1 MIPLKLQLRNF
12 MCYREVEALDFSG
25 IHLACLAGDNG
36 HGKSALLDAM
46 TWALWGK
53 TRLGARREDELIH
66 LGQTEMEVEFTF
78 ALDGNRYRVI
88 RKRDSRGSG
97 QSALEFQ
104 VWDDQA
110 SARGSA
116 EAHPKPSAEPV
127 FRPLTAPTIRD
138 TQARINELLR
148 MDYETFINS
157 AFLLQGRADEFTI
170 KPPAE
175 RKRILGDILGL
186 SIYDEYEERAK
197 ERAKTK
203 EQEAA
208 EMAAQIREMDR
219 ELERRPEY
227 ERELSQAESQAV
239 DLTQVLQKA
248 EEELR
253 QLREERKELDL
264 KAAQID
270 DLSAR
275 LAQGEQEL
283 AELNEQIAAS
293 EARLADYEAT
303 LAERQ
308 DIEKGFTALTR
319 ARQLNETLNLKLSQ
333 LVQLNERKTQL
344 ESAIAEARHELATQ
358 QRLLA
363 EKMAELETKAEKAA
377 ELEIDLAAVRA
388 QLESLTRLESDR
400 EARQQEMQEL
410 SNRVASLRT
419 RNEQLKAEM
428 EPLKEKVDLLREAEA
443 RCPLCDSE
451 LSEVDRDRLVAQ
463 FTAEGKEKADLHR
476 ANQAEI
482 TDLLSQNEA
491 LQREMEAIDQELQ
504 DKPALQKQE
513 ATLEKELGEAQ
524 AAARELAEARSGVAA
539 VEEKL
544 ATQDYAPT
552 EQAELVGLTAQLQ
565 ELGYDAA
572 AHDEVRQDLQI
583 LAQFEEAQTRLQ
595 TALDQIEGERA
606 NLERLRH
613 SQARKQATLVADI
626 EKRDELEQAVARLP
640 EMMQQVEEKEREVDR
655 LQEEERRARDVVAAI
670 KQQIAHCQY
679 LVKEREKRV
688 AERQKA
694 VEEKAIYDELR
705 VAFGKKG
712 LQAMIIESAI
722 PEIEDEAN
730 ALLARMTDGRMNVR
744 FETQRETKKGDTVET
759 LDIKI
764 SDELGT
770 RSYESFSG
778 GESFRINF
786 AIRIALSKLLARR
799 AGARLQTLVIDEGF
813 GTQDTQG
820 RERLVEAIN
829 SIREDFEK
837 IIVITHIEE
846 LRDLFP
852 VRINV
857 FKTPQGS
864 QIMVS

>member
-1 MIPLKLQLRNF
+1 

-53 TRLGARREDELIH
+53 ARLGARRDDELIH

-88 RKRDSRGSG
+88 RKRDSRGKG
-97 QSALEFQ
+97 QSALELQ
-104 VWDDQA
+104 GWDNQ
-110 SARGSA
+110 
-116 EAHPKPSAEPV
+116 V
-127 FRPLTAPTIRD
+127 FRPLTEPTIRA

-197 ERAKTK
+197 ERAKAK
-203 EQEAA
+203 KQQAA
-208 EMAAQIREMDR
+208 ELAARIQEMDR
-219 ELERRPEY
+219 ELERQPEY
-227 ERELSQAESQAV
+227 ERELSQAENQAM
-239 DLTQVLQKA
+239 DLTQTLQKA

-264 KAAQID
+264 KAIQID

-283 AELNEQIAAS
+283 AELDEQIAAS
-293 EARLADYEAT
+293 EMRRADYEAT
-303 LAERQ
+303 LAGRQ
-308 DIEKGFTALTR
+308 AIEQGFAALTR
-319 ARQLNETLNLKLSQ
+319 ARQLNEALSLKLSQ
-333 LVQLNERKTQL
+333 LVKLNERKGQL
-344 ESAIAEARHELATQ
+344 ETAIAEARHELSTQ

-363 EKMAELETKAEKAA
+363 EKIAELETKAKKAT
-377 ELEIDLAAVRA
+377 ELEADLAAARA

-400 EARQQEMQEL
+400 EARQQERQEL
-410 SNRVASLRT
+410 SNRVVGLRT

-428 EPLKEKVDLLREAEA
+428 EPLRDKVDLLGEAEA

-451 LSEVDRDRLVAQ
+451 LSEADCDRLVAQ
-463 FTAEGKEKADLHR
+463 FTAEGKEKADLYR

-482 TDLLSQNEA
+482 RRMEN
-491 LQREMEAIDQELQ
+491 RERRIGDEIEAIDRELKG
-504 DKPALQKQE
+504 KPALQKRD
-513 ATLEKELGEAQ
+513 ATLEKGLGEAR
-524 AAARELAEARSGVAA
+524 AAAQELAEARAGAAA

-544 ATQDYAPT
+544 AAQDYAPA
-552 EQAELVGLTAQLQ
+552 EQAELASLTAQLQ
-565 ELGYDAA
+565 ELGYDADV
-572 AHDEVRQDLQI
+572 HEEVRQDLQV
-583 LAQFEEAQTRLQ
+583 LAGFEEAQARLQ
-595 TALDQIEGERA
+595 TALDQIDGERA

-613 SQARKQATLVADI
+613 SQARKQVTLAADI
-626 EKRDELEQAVARLP
+626 EKRDELKQAVARRP
-640 EMMQQVEEKEREVDR
+640 EVRRQMEEKEREVDG
-655 LQEEERRARDVVAAI
+655 LQEEERRARDVVAAL

-679 LVKEREKRV
+679 LVKERKKRV
-688 AERQKA
+688 AKRQKT
-694 VEEKAIYDELR
+694 VEEQAIYDELK

-744 FETQRETKKGDTVET
+744 FETQRETKKGYTIET

-770 RSYESFSG
+770 RSYELFSG

-786 AIRIALSKLLARR
+786 AIRIALSQLLARR
-799 AGARLQTLVIDEGF
+799 AGARLQTLVVDEGF

-864 QIMVS
+864 QITIS

>member
-36 HGKSALLDAM
+36 HGKSALLDAV
-46 TWALWGK
+46 TWALWGR
-53 TRLGARREDELIH
+53 TRLGARRDDELIY

-78 ALDGNRYRVI
+78 ALDSQRYRVI

-110 SARGSA
+110 SAKASA

-127 FRPLTAPTIRD
+127 FRPLTEPTIRD

-197 ERAKTK
+197 EQAKAK

-219 ELERRPEY
+219 ELERWPEY

-239 DLTQVLQKA
+239 DLTQTLQKA
-248 EEELR
+248 EDELR

-283 AELNEQIAAS
+283 AELNEQMAAS
-293 EARLADYEAT
+293 EARIADYEAT
-303 LAERQ
+303 LAEGQ
-308 DIEKGFTALTR
+308 AIEAGFTALTR
-319 ARQLNETLNLKLSQ
+319 ARQLNEALSLKLSQ
-333 LVQLNERKTQL
+333 LVQLNERKGQL
-344 ESAIAEARHELATQ
+344 ENTIAEARHELTTQ

-363 EKMAELETKAEKAA
+363 EKTAELETKAEKAA
-377 ELEIDLAAVRA
+377 DLEADLVAVRA
-388 QLESLTRLESDR
+388 QLEGLTGLESDR
-400 EARQQEMQEL
+400 EAKQQAIQEL
-410 SNRVASLRT
+410 SNQVASLRT

-428 EPLKEKVDLLREAEA
+428 EPLKEKVALLKEAEA
-443 RCPLCDSE
+443 RCPLCDNE
-451 LSEVDRDRLVAQ
+451 LSEADRDRLIAQ

-476 ANQAEI
+476 TNQAEI
-482 TDLLSQNEA
+482 KDLSSQSEA
-491 LQREMEAIDQELQ
+491 LQREMEAIDQELKG
-504 DKPALQKQE
+504 KPPLQKRE
-513 ATLEKELGEAQ
+513 ATLEKALDEAQ
-524 AAARELAEARSGVAA
+524 AAAQELAKARAAAAA
-539 VEEKL
+539 VEGKL
-544 ATQDYAPT
+544 AAQDYAPAQ
-552 EQAELVGLTAQLQ
+552 QAELAGLTAQLQ
-565 ELGYDAA
+565 ELGYDAD
-572 AHDEVRQDLQI
+572 AHEEVRQDLQV
-583 LAQFEEAQTRLQ
+583 LARFEEAQARLQ
-595 TALDQIEGERA
+595 TALDQIGGERA
-606 NLERLRH
+606 NLARLRQ
-613 SQARKQATLVADI
+613 SQDRKQATLAADI
-626 EKRDELEQAVARLP
+626 KKRDELQQAVAHLP
-640 EMMQQVEEKEREVDR
+640 EVRQQVEEKEGEVDR

-679 LVKEREKRV
+679 LVKEKEKRV
-688 AERQKA
+688 AEGQKA
-694 VEEKAIYDELR
+694 AEEKAIYDELR

-730 ALLARMTDGRMNVR
+730 ALLTRMTDGRMNVR

-770 RSYESFSG
+770 RSYELFSG

-813 GTQDTQG
+813 GTQDMQG

-837 IIVITHIEE
+837 ILVITHIEE

-864 QIMVS
+864 QISIS

>member
-53 TRLGARREDELIH
+53 TRLGARRDDELIH

-97 QSALEFQ
+97 RSALELQ
-104 VWDDQA
+104 ARHDQA
-110 SARGSA
+110 STSSA
-116 EAHPKPSAEPV
+116 EAV
-127 FRPLTAPTIRD
+127 FRPLTEPTIRD

-186 SIYDEYEERAK
+186 SIYDEYEGRAK
-197 ERAKTK
+197 EQAKAK
-203 EQEAA
+203 KQEAA

-227 ERELSQAESQAV
+227 ERELSQAEAEAA
-239 DLTQVLQKA
+239 DLTRTLQKA
-248 EEELR
+248 EGELR

-270 DLSAR
+270 DLSTR

-283 AELNEQIAAS
+283 AELNQQMAAS
-293 EARLADYEAT
+293 EARLADYDAT
-303 LAERQ
+303 LVERQ
-308 DIEKGFTALTR
+308 AIEGGFAALTR
-319 ARQLNETLNLKLSQ
+319 ARQLNEALNLQLSQ

-344 ESAIAEARHELATQ
+344 ETAIAEARHELTTQ

-363 EKMAELETKAEKAA
+363 EKITELETKAEKAA
-377 ELEIDLAAVRA
+377 ELEADLAAVRS
-388 QLESLTRLESDR
+388 QLESLTQLESDR
-400 EARQQEMQEL
+400 QARQQAIQEL
-410 SNRVASLRT
+410 SNQVASLRT

-428 EPLKEKVDLLREAEA
+428 EPLREKVDLLREAEA

-451 LSEVDRDRLVAQ
+451 LSEADREQLVIQ

-476 ANQAEI
+476 AHQAEI
-482 TDLLSQNEA
+482 TDLSSQSEA
-491 LQREMEAIDQELQ
+491 LQREVEAVDQELE

-524 AAARELAEARSGVAA
+524 AAAQALAEARAEAA
-539 VEEKL
+539 SVEEKL
-544 ATQDYAPT
+544 ATQDYAPA
-552 EQAELVGLTAQLQ
+552 EQAEQARLTAQLQ
-565 ELGYDAA
+565 ELGYDATV
-572 AHDEVRQDLQI
+572 HEEVRQDLEI
-583 LAQFEEAQTRLQ
+583 LVRFEEAQARLQ
-595 TALDQIEGERA
+595 TALDQMEGERA

-613 SQARKQATLVADI
+613 GQARKQAALAADL
-626 EKRDELEQAVARLP
+626 EKRDELRQAVARLP
-640 EMMQQVEEKEREVDR
+640 EVRQQVEEKEREVDR

-679 LVKEREKRV
+679 LVKERKKRV

-722 PEIEDEAN
+722 PEIEDKAN
-730 ALLARMTDGRMNVR
+730 ALLTRMTDGRMNVR

-770 RSYESFSG
+770 RSYELFSG

-864 QIMVS
+864 QIAIS

>member
-1 MIPLKLQLRNF
+1 MIPLELQLRNF

-25 IHLACLAGDNG
+25 IHLTCLAGDNG

-46 TWALWGK
+46 TWALWGQA
-53 TRLGARREDELIH
+53 RLGARRDDELIH

-88 RKRDSRGSG
+88 RKRDSRGG
-97 QSALEFQ
+97 GRSALELQ
-104 VWDDQA
+104 VWDD
-110 SARGSA
+110 
-116 EAHPKPSAEPV
+116 PV
-127 FRPLTAPTIRD
+127 FRPLTEPTIRD

-157 AFLLQGRADEFTI
+157 AFLLQGRADEFTV

-197 ERAKTK
+197 ERAKAK

-219 ELERRPEY
+219 ELERQPEY
-227 ERELSQAESQAV
+227 ERELSQAETQAV
-239 DLTQVLQKA
+239 DLTRTLQKA

-253 QLREERKELDL
+253 QLREEKKELDL

-275 LAQGEQEL
+275 LVQGEQEL
-283 AELNEQIAAS
+283 AELNEQVAVS
-293 EARLADYEAT
+293 EVRLADYEAT

-308 DIEKGFTALTR
+308 AVEGGFAALTK
-319 ARQLNETLNLKLSQ
+319 ARQLNEALNLKLSQ

-344 ESAIAEARHELATQ
+344 QAVIAEARHELTTQ

-363 EKMAELETKAEKAA
+363 EKINELETKAEKAA
-377 ELEIDLAAVRA
+377 QLETDLAAVRA
-388 QLESLTRLESDR
+388 QLEGLTKLESDR
-400 EARQQEMQEL
+400 EARQQAIQEL

-419 RNEQLKAEM
+419 RNWQLKAEM

-451 LSEVDRDRLVAQ
+451 LSEADRDRLVAQ

-482 TDLLSQNEA
+482 KELLSQGEA
-491 LQREMEAIDQELQ
+491 LQRETEAIDQDLK
-504 DKPALQKQE
+504 DKPTLQKQE

-524 AAARELAEARSGVAA
+524 AAAQDLAEARADAAA

-544 ATQDYAPT
+544 ATQDYAPA
-552 EQAELVGLTAQLQ
+552 EQAGLAGLMAQLQ
-565 ELGYDAA
+565 ELGYDADV
-572 AHDEVRQDLQI
+572 HEEVRQDLQI
-583 LAQFEEAQTRLQ
+583 LARFEEAQARLQ

-606 NLERLRH
+606 NLERLRQG
-613 SQARKQATLVADI
+613 QARKQATLAADL
-626 EKRDELEQAVARLP
+626 EKRDELQQAVARLP
-640 EMMQQVEEKEREVDR
+640 EVSQQVEEKEKEVDR
-655 LQEEERRARDVVAAI
+655 LQEEERLARDVVAAI

-679 LVKEREKRV
+679 LVKEREKRE

-770 RSYESFSG
+770 RSYELFSG

-837 IIVITHIEE
+837 ILVITHIEE

>member
-1 MIPLKLQLRNF
+1 MIPLELRLRNF
-12 MCYREVEALDFSG
+12 MCYREVEALNFSG

-46 TWALWGK
+46 TWALWGQA
-53 TRLGARREDELIH
+53 RLGARRDDELIH

-78 ALDGNRYRVI
+78 ALDGHRYRVI
-88 RKRDSRGSG
+88 RKRDSRGG
-97 QSALEFQ
+97 GRSALELQ
-104 VWDDQA
+104 MWDAQT
-110 SARGSA
+110 
-116 EAHPKPSAEPV
+116 
-127 FRPLTAPTIRD
+127 FRPLTEPIIRD

-175 RKRILGDILGL
+175 RKRILGDIMGL

-197 ERAKTK
+197 EQAKAK

-208 EMAAQIREMDR
+208 EMAAQIREIDR

-227 ERELSQAESQAV
+227 ERELLQTEGQAA
-239 DLTQVLQKA
+239 DLTRILQKA

-253 QLREERKELDL
+253 HLREERKELDL
-264 KAAQID
+264 KVAQID

-283 AELNEQIAAS
+283 AELKEQIAAS
-293 EARLADYEAT
+293 EARLAEYEAV

-319 ARQLNETLNLKLSQ
+319 ARQLNETLSLKLSQ
-333 LVQLNERKTQL
+333 LVQLNERKGQL
-344 ESAIAEARHELATQ
+344 ESAIAEARHKLTTQ

-363 EKMAELETKAEKAA
+363 EKIAELETKAEKAA
-377 ELEIDLAAVRA
+377 QMEADLAAVRT
-388 QLESLTRLESDR
+388 QLEDLAKLESDR
-400 EARQQEMQEL
+400 QARQQAIQEL
-410 SNRVASLRT
+410 SNQVASLQT
-419 RNEQLKAEM
+419 RNEQLKAEI
-428 EPLKEKVDLLREAEA
+428 EPLKEKVDLLKKAEA

-451 LSEVDRDRLVAQ
+451 LSEADRDRLVAQ

-476 ANQAEI
+476 TNQAEI
-482 TDLLSQNEA
+482 KDLSSQSEA
-491 LQREMEAIDQELQ
+491 LQREMEAIDQELK

-513 ATLEKELGEAQ
+513 ATLEKALGEAQ
-524 AAARELAEARSGVAA
+524 AADQELTEARAGAAA
-539 VEEKL
+539 VGEKL
-544 ATQDYAPT
+544 ATQDYAPA
-552 EQAELVGLTAQLQ
+552 EQAELARLTAQLQ
-565 ELGYDAA
+565 ELGYDAD
-572 AHDEVRQDLQI
+572 AHEEVRQDLQV
-583 LAQFEEAQTRLQ
+583 LAMFEEAQARLQ
-595 TALDQIEGERA
+595 TALDQIERERA
-606 NLERLRH
+606 NLERLRQ
-613 SQARKQATLVADI
+613 SQARKQTTLAADI
-626 EKRDELEQAVARLP
+626 EKRDELKQAVARLP
-640 EMMQQVEEKEREVDR
+640 EVRQQVEEKKGEVDR

-705 VAFGKKG
+705 TAFGKKG

-730 ALLARMTDGRMNVR
+730 ALLARMTEGRMNVR

-770 RSYESFSG
+770 RSYELYSG

-799 AGARLQTLVIDEGF
+799 AGARLQTLVVDEGF

-829 SIREDFEK
+829 SIQEDFEK
-837 IIVITHIEE
+837 ILVITHIEE

-864 QIMVS
+864 QITVS

>member
-1 MIPLKLQLRNF
+1 MIPLELQLRNF
-12 MCYREVEALDFSG
+12 MCYREVEALDFRG

-46 TWALWGK
+46 TWALWGH
-53 TRLGARREDELIH
+53 TRLGARRDDELIH

-88 RKRDSRGSG
+88 RKRDSRGRG
-97 QSALEFQ
+97 QSALELQ
-104 VWDDQA
+104 GWDQQA
-110 SARGSA
+110 
-116 EAHPKPSAEPV
+116 
-127 FRPLTAPTIRD
+127 FRPLTEPTIRD

-197 ERAKTK
+197 ERAKAK

-208 EMAAQIREMDR
+208 ERAAQIREMDR
-219 ELERRPEY
+219 ELERQPEY
-227 ERELSQAESQAV
+227 ERELSQAEAGAA
-239 DLTQVLQKA
+239 DLTQTLQKA
-248 EEELR
+248 EGALR

-283 AELNEQIAAS
+283 AELKEQVAAS
-293 EARLADYEAT
+293 EARLADYEAI
-303 LAERQ
+303 LADRQ
-308 DIEKGFTALTR
+308 DIEKGFAALTR
-319 ARQLNETLNLKLSQ
+319 ARQLNEALNLKLSQ
-333 LVQLNERKTQL
+333 LVQLNERKGQL
-344 ESAIAEARHELATQ
+344 ETAIAEARHELTTQ

-363 EKMAELETKAEKAA
+363 EKIAELETRAGKAA
-377 ELEIDLAAVRA
+377 GLEADLAAVRA
-388 QLESLTRLESDR
+388 QLEELTKLESDR
-400 EARQQEMQEL
+400 EARQQALQEL
-410 SNRVASLRT
+410 SNRMASLRT

-428 EPLKEKVDLLREAEA
+428 EPLREKLDLLREAEA
-443 RCPLCDSE
+443 HCPLCDSE
-451 LSEVDRDRLVAQ
+451 LSEADRDRLVAQ
-463 FTAEGKEKADLHR
+463 FRVEGEEKADLHR
-476 ANQAEI
+476 ANQAE
-482 TDLLSQNEA
+482 TGELLSQSEA
-491 LQREMEAIDQELQ
+491 LRREMEAIDQDLR
-504 DKPALQKQE
+504 DKPVLQKQE
-513 ATLEKELGEAQ
+513 ATLEKELDEAQ
-524 AAARELAEARSGVAA
+524 AAAQEVAA
-539 VEEKL
+539 ARADAAFIDEKL
-544 ATQDYAPT
+544 ATQDYAPA
-552 EQAELVGLTAQLQ
+552 EQAELAGLTARLQ
-565 ELGYDAA
+565 ELGYDAD
-572 AHDEVRQDLQI
+572 AHEEVRQDLQV
-583 LAQFEEAQTRLQ
+583 LVRFEEAQARLGA
-595 TALDQIEGERA
+595 ALDQIEGERA
-606 NLERLRH
+606 NLERLRQG
-613 SQARKQATLVADI
+613 QARKQTILSTDL
-626 EKRDELEQAVARLP
+626 EKRDELQQAVARLP
-640 EMMQQVEEKEREVDR
+640 EVRQQVEEKEKKVDK
-655 LQEEERRARDVVAAI
+655 LQEEERLARDVVAAI

-770 RSYESFSG
+770 RSYELFSG

-786 AIRIALSKLLARR
+786 AIRIALSQLLARR

-837 IIVITHIEE
+837 ILVITHIEE

-864 QIMVS
+864 QIAIS

>member
-12 MCYREVEALDFSG
+12 MPYREVEALDFSG

-36 HGKSALLDAM
+36 HGKSALLDAI

-53 TRLGARREDELIH
+53 TRLGARRDDELIH

-97 QSALEFQ
+97 RSALELQ
-104 VWDDQA
+104 GWDDQ
-110 SARGSA
+110 
-116 EAHPKPSAEPV
+116 V
-127 FRPLTAPTIRD
+127 FRPLTEPTIRK

-197 ERAKTK
+197 ERAKAR
-203 EQEAA
+203 EQKAA
-208 EMAAQIREMDR
+208 EIAARIQDMDR
-219 ELERRPEY
+219 ELDRQPEY
-227 ERELSQAESQAV
+227 ERELSRAEGQAA
-239 DLTQVLQKA
+239 DLTGTLQKA

-264 KAAQID
+264 KATQID

-293 EARLADYEAT
+293 EARMADYEAT

-308 DIEKGFTALTR
+308 AIEEGFAALTR

-344 ESAIAEARHELATQ
+344 EKAIIEARHELTTQ

-363 EKMAELETKAEKAA
+363 EKNVELETKAEKAA
-377 ELEIDLAAVRA
+377 ELEADLAAVRA
-388 QLESLTRLESDR
+388 QLESLAKLESDR
-400 EARQQEMQEL
+400 EARQQERQEL
-410 SNRVASLRT
+410 SNQVTSLRT

-428 EPLKEKVDLLREAEA
+428 EPLREKMDLLKEAEA
-443 RCPLCDSE
+443 HCPLCDSE

-463 FTAEGKEKADLHR
+463 FAAEGKEKADLHR

-482 TDLLSQNEA
+482 RRMEDEE
-491 LQREMEAIDQELQ
+491 RGIGDEIEAIDRELK
-504 DKPALQKQE
+504 DRPTLQKQE

-524 AAARELAEARSGVAA
+524 VAARELAQARADAA
-539 VEEKL
+539 VVEEKL
-544 ATQDYAPT
+544 TVQDYAPD
-552 EQAELVGLTAQLQ
+552 EQAELAKLTTQLQ
-565 ELGYDAA
+565 ELGYDADV
-572 AHDEVRQDLQI
+572 HEEVRQDLQI
-583 LAQFEEAQTRLQ
+583 LARFEEAQARLR
-595 TALDQIEGERA
+595 TALDQMDGERA
-606 NLERLRH
+606 NLEKLRQ
-613 SQARKQATLVADI
+613 SQARKQATLAADF
-626 EKRDELEQAVARLP
+626 EKRDELKQAVERRP
-640 EMMQQVEEKEREVDR
+640 EVRRQVEENEREVDR

-679 LVKEREKRV
+679 LVKERKNRV

-694 VEEKAIYDELR
+694 AEEKGIYDELR

-770 RSYESFSG
+770 RSYELFSG

-799 AGARLQTLVIDEGF
+799 VGARLQTLVIDEGF

-829 SIREDFEK
+829 SIRESFEK

-852 VRINV
+852 VRIHV

-864 QIMVS
+864 QITVS

>member
-1 MIPLKLQLRNF
+1 MIPLRLQLRNF

-25 IHLACLAGDNG
+25 FHLACLAGDNG
-36 HGKSALLDAM
+36 HGKSALLDAV

-53 TRLGARREDELIH
+53 TRLGARRDDELIH

-88 RKRDSRGSG
+88 RKRDSRGKG
-97 QSALEFQ
+97 QSALELQ
-104 VWDDQA
+104 AWDD
-110 SARGSA
+110 
-116 EAHPKPSAEPV
+116 PV
-127 FRPLTAPTIRD
+127 FRPLTEPTMRA

-170 KPPAE
+170 KAPAE

-186 SIYDEYEERAK
+186 SIYDEYEEQAK
-197 ERAKTK
+197 EQAKAK
-203 EQEAA
+203 EQKAA
-208 EMAAQIREMDR
+208 EIAARIRDMDR
-219 ELERRPEY
+219 ELEHQPEY

-239 DLTQVLQKA
+239 DLTRTLQKA
-248 EEELR
+248 EGELR
-253 QLREERKELDL
+253 QLREEMKELDF

-283 AELNEQIAAS
+283 AELQEQVAAG
-293 EARLADYEAT
+293 EAHIADYEVT
-303 LAERQ
+303 LSERQ
-308 DIEKGFTALTR
+308 DIEKGFAALTR

-333 LVQLNERKTQL
+333 LVKLNERKTQL
-344 ESAIAEARHELATQ
+344 ENTIAEARYELTTQ

-363 EKMAELETKAEKAA
+363 EKTAELETRAEKAA
-377 ELEIDLAAVRA
+377 ELEADLAAVRA
-388 QLESLTRLESDR
+388 QLESLTKLEGDR
-400 EARQQEMQEL
+400 QARQQSRQEL

-428 EPLKEKVDLLREAEA
+428 EPLREKVDLLREAEA

-451 LSEVDRDRLVAQ
+451 LSEADRDRLVAQ
-463 FTAEGKEKADLHR
+463 FTAEGKEKANLHR

-482 TDLLSQNEA
+482 KDLSSQSEA
-491 LQREMEAIDQELQ
+491 LQREVEAIDRELK
-504 DKPALQKQE
+504 DKPTLQKRE

-524 AAARELAEARSGVAA
+524 AAAQALAEARANAAA

-544 ATQDYAPT
+544 AAQDYAPA
-552 EQAELVGLTAQLQ
+552 EQARLAGLTAQLQ
-565 ELGYDAA
+565 KLGYDANV
-572 AHDEVRQDLQI
+572 HEKVRQDLQV
-583 LAQFEEAQTRLQ
+583 LARFEEAQARLQ
-595 TALDQIEGERA
+595 TALDQMDAERA

-613 SQARKQATLVADI
+613 SQARKQATLAADL
-626 EKRDELEQAVARLP
+626 EKWDELKQAVARRP
-640 EMMQQVEEKEREVDR
+640 EVRQQVEEKEREVDR
-655 LQEEERRARDVVAAI
+655 LQEKERRARDVVAAI

-679 LVKEREKRV
+679 LVKERKKRV
-688 AERQKA
+688 AERQKI

-770 RSYESFSG
+770 RSYELFSG
-778 GESFRINF
+778 GERFRINF

-864 QIMVS
+864 QITVS

>member
-53 TRLGARREDELIH
+53 ARLGARRDDELIH

-78 ALDGNRYRVI
+78 ALDGNRYRII

-97 QSALEFQ
+97 QSGLEFQ
-104 VWDDQA
+104 VWDGQA
-110 SARGSA
+110 
-116 EAHPKPSAEPV
+116 

-170 KPPAE
+170 KAPAE

-197 ERAKTK
+197 ERAKAK

-208 EMAAQIREMDR
+208 EIAAQIREMDR
-219 ELERRPEY
+219 ELERQPEY
-227 ERELSQAESQAV
+227 ERELSQAEAQAV
-239 DLTQVLQKA
+239 DLTWALQKA

-253 QLREERKELDL
+253 QLREEKKELDL

-283 AELNEQIAAS
+283 AELNEQMAAS
-293 EARLADYEAT
+293 EARLADYET
-303 LAERQ
+303 ILAERQ
-308 DIEKGFTALTR
+308 AIEGGFAALTK
-319 ARQLNETLNLKLSQ
+319 ARQLNEALNLKLSQ

-344 ESAIAEARHELATQ
+344 EAAIAEARHELTTQ

-363 EKMAELETKAEKAA
+363 EKIAELETKAEKAA
-377 ELEIDLAAVRA
+377 ELEADLAAVRA
-388 QLESLTRLESDR
+388 QLESLTKLESDR
-400 EARQQEMQEL
+400 QGRQQAIQEL

-419 RNEQLKAEM
+419 RNEQLKTEM
-428 EPLKEKVDLLREAEA
+428 EPLREKVDLLRKAEA
-443 RCPLCDSE
+443 RCPLCDNE
-451 LSEVDRDRLVAQ
+451 LSEADRDRLVTQ
-463 FTAEGKEKADLHR
+463 FTAEGEEKADLHR

-482 TDLLSQNEA
+482 KDLLSQSEA
-491 LQREMEAIDQELQ
+491 LQREMETIDQDLQ
-504 DKPALQKQE
+504 DKPALQKRE
-513 ATLEKELGEAQ
+513 ATLERELGEAQ
-524 AAARELAEARSGVAA
+524 AAAQALAEARAGAA
-539 VEEKL
+539 TVEEKL
-544 ATQDYAPT
+544 ATQDYAPA
-552 EQAELVGLTAQLQ
+552 EQAELAGLTAQLQ
-565 ELGYDAA
+565 ELGYDAD
-572 AHDEVRQDLQI
+572 AHQEVRQDLQV
-583 LAQFEEAQTRLQ
+583 LARFEEARARLQ
-595 TALDQIEGERA
+595 TALDQMEGERA
-606 NLERLRH
+606 NLERLRQ
-613 SQARKQATLVADI
+613 SQARKQATLAADL
-626 EKRDELEQAVARLP
+626 EKRDELRQAMTRLP
-640 EMMQQVEEKEREVDR
+640 EVRQQVEQKEREVDR
-655 LQEEERRARDVVAAI
+655 LQEEERLARDVVAAI

-688 AERQKA
+688 AERHEA
-694 VEEKAIYDELR
+694 AEEKAIYDELR

-730 ALLARMTDGRMNVR
+730 ALLARMTEGRMNVR
-744 FETQRETKKGDTVET
+744 FETQRETKKGDTIET

-770 RSYESFSG
+770 RSYELFSG

-837 IIVITHIEE
+837 ILVITHIEE

-852 VRINV
+852 VRIHV

-864 QIMVS
+864 LITVS

>member
-46 TWALWGK
+46 TWSLWGK
-53 TRLGARREDELIH
+53 TRLGARRDDELIH
-66 LGQTEMEVEFTF
+66 LGQTEMEVEFIF

-88 RKRDSRGSG
+88 RKRDSRGKG
-97 QSALEFQ
+97 QSALELQ
-104 VWDDQA
+104 VWAD
-110 SARGSA
+110 
-116 EAHPKPSAEPV
+116 EV
-127 FRPLTAPTIRD
+127 FRPLTEPTIRK
-138 TQARINELLR
+138 TEARINELLR

-170 KPPAE
+170 KAPAE

-197 ERAKTK
+197 EQAKAR

-208 EMAAQIREMDR
+208 ETAAQIREMDR
-219 ELERRPEY
+219 ELERQPEY
-227 ERELSQAESQAV
+227 ERELSQAEAQAA
-239 DLTQVLQKA
+239 DLTQILQKA
-248 EEELR
+248 EGELR

-283 AELNEQIAAS
+283 AELQEQVATS
-293 EARLADYEAT
+293 EARLTDYEAV

-319 ARQLNETLNLKLSQ
+319 ARQLEEALNRKLSQ

-344 ESAIAEARHELATQ
+344 EAAIAEARHELATQ

-363 EKMAELETKAEKAA
+363 EKTAALEAKAEKTAK
-377 ELEIDLAAVRA
+377 LEADLATVRA
-388 QLESLTRLESDR
+388 QLESLTQLESDR
-400 EARQQEMQEL
+400 QARQQEIQEL
-410 SNRVASLRT
+410 SNQVTSLQT
-419 RNEQLKAEM
+419 RDEQLKAEM
-428 EPLKEKVDLLREAEA
+428 EPLQEKVDLLKGAEA
-443 RCPLCDSE
+443 RCPLCDSA
-451 LSEVDRDRLVAQ
+451 LSEADRDRLVAQ
-463 FTAEGKEKADLHR
+463 FTAESEEKTDLHR
-476 ANQAEI
+476 ANKAEI
-482 TDLLSQNEA
+482 KNLSSQSEA
-491 LQREMEAIDQELQ
+491 LQREMEAMDQKLQ

-513 ATLEKELGEAQ
+513 ATLEKELDEAQ
-524 AAARELAEARSGVAA
+524 TAAQELTEARAEAAA

-544 ATQDYAPT
+544 ATQDYAPD
-552 EQAELVGLTAQLQ
+552 EQAERAGLTAQLQ
-565 ELGYDAA
+565 ELGYDAD
-572 AHDEVRQDLQI
+572 AHQEVRQDLQI
-583 LAQFEEAQTRLQ
+583 LARFEEAQARLQ
-595 TALDQIEGERA
+595 TALDQMDGERV
-606 NLERLRH
+606 NLEKLRQ
-613 SQARKQATLVADI
+613 SQARKQATLAADL
-626 EKRDELEQAVARLP
+626 EKRDELQQAVARRP
-640 EMMQQVEEKEREVDR
+640 EVRQQVEEKEREVDG
-655 LQEEERRARDVVAAI
+655 LQEEERRARDVVAAV

-679 LVKEREKRV
+679 LAKERKKRM
-688 AERQKA
+688 AERRKA

-730 ALLARMTDGRMNVR
+730 ALLTRMTDGRMNVR

-770 RSYESFSG
+770 RSYELFSG
-778 GESFRINF
+778 GERFRVNF

-799 AGARLQTLVIDEGF
+799 AGARLQTLVVDEGF
-813 GTQDTQG
+813 VTQDTMG

-837 IIVITHIEE
+837 ILVITHIEE

-852 VRINV
+852 VRIQV

-864 QIMVS
+864 QIAIS

>member
-53 TRLGARREDELIH
+53 TRLGARRDDELIH

-78 ALDGNRYRVI
+78 LLDGNRYRVI
-88 RKRDSRGSG
+88 RKRDSRGGG
-97 QSALEFQ
+97 QSALELQ
-104 VWDDQA
+104 AWDGQL
-110 SARGSA
+110 
-116 EAHPKPSAEPV
+116 
-127 FRPLTAPTIRD
+127 FRPLTEPTIRA

-148 MDYETFINS
+148 MDYDTFINS

-175 RKRILGDILGL
+175 RKRILSDILGL

-197 ERAKTK
+197 ERAKAK
-203 EQEAA
+203 GQEAA
-208 EMAAQIREMDR
+208 EIAARIQEMDR

-227 ERELSQAESQAV
+227 ERELSQAESQAA
-239 DLTQVLQKA
+239 DLTQTLQEA

-253 QLREERKELDL
+253 RLQREKTELDM
-264 KAAQID
+264 KAAQIE
-270 DLSAR
+270 DLAAR
-275 LAQGEQEL
+275 LARGEQEL
-283 AELNEQIAAS
+283 AELDEQIAAG

-303 LAERQ
+303 LAERR
-308 DIEKGFTALTR
+308 DIEEGFADLTR

-333 LVQLNERKTQL
+333 VARLNERRGQL
-344 ESAIAEARHELATQ
+344 EAAIAEARHELITQ

-363 EKMAELETKAEKAA
+363 EKIAELEPKAEKVAA
-377 ELEIDLAAVRA
+377 LEADLAAVRA
-388 QLESLTRLESDR
+388 RLENLSERERDR
-400 EARQQEMQEL
+400 EAKQRAIQDL
-410 SNRVASLRT
+410 SNQVASLRT
-419 RNEQLKAEM
+419 RNEQLRAEM
-428 EPLKEKVDLLREAEA
+428 EPLKEKVELLKEAEA
-443 RCPLCDSE
+443 RCPLCGSE
-451 LSEVDRDRLVAQ
+451 LSGADRDRLVAQ

-482 TDLLSQNEA
+482 RRMEHEERRIRNEI
-491 LQREMEAIDQELQ
+491 EAIDRELKG
-504 DKPALQKQE
+504 KPALQKRE
-513 ATLEKELGEAQ
+513 ATLEKGLGEAQ
-524 AAARELAEARSGVAA
+524 DAAQKLTGVRTSAAA

-544 ATQDYAPT
+544 ATQDYAPA
-552 EQAELVGLTAQLQ
+552 EQAELDRLTAQLQ
-565 ELGYDAA
+565 ELDYDAA
-572 AHDEVRQDLQI
+572 AHEKVRRDIQV
-583 LAQFEEAQTRLQ
+583 LAGFEEAYLRLQ

-613 SQARKQATLVADI
+613 SRDSKQAVLAADL
-626 EKRDELEQAVARLP
+626 ERRDELKQAVARLP
-640 EMMQQVEEKEREVDR
+640 EVTRRLEEKEREVDR
-655 LQEEERRARDVVAAI
+655 LQQEERHARDVVAAI
-670 KQQIAHCQY
+670 RQKIAHCQY
-679 LVKEREKRV
+679 LVEERERRI
-688 AERQKA
+688 AERQRV
-694 VEEKAIYDELR
+694 VEEKTIYDDLR

-722 PEIEDEAN
+722 PEIEDKAN
-730 ALLARMTDGRMNVR
+730 ALLSRMTDGRMNVR
-744 FETQRETKKGDTVET
+744 FETQRETRRGDIVET

-764 SDELGT
+764 SDELGV
-770 RSYESFSG
+770 RSYELFSG
-778 GESFRINF
+778 GEAFRINF

-813 GTQDTQG
+813 GTQDAQG

-846 LRDLFP
+846 LKDLFP

-864 QIMVS
+864 QITIS

>member
-1 MIPLKLQLRNF
+1 MIPLELRLRNF
-12 MCYREVEALDFSG
+12 MCYREVEALDFRG

-46 TWALWGK
+46 TWALWGH
-53 TRLGARREDELIH
+53 TRLGARRDDELIH

-88 RKRDSRGSG
+88 RKRDSRGRG
-97 QSALEFQ
+97 QSALELQ
-104 VWDDQA
+104 GWDHQ
-110 SARGSA
+110 
-116 EAHPKPSAEPV
+116 V
-127 FRPLTAPTIRD
+127 FRPLTEPTIRD

-157 AFLLQGRADEFTI
+157 AFLLQGRADEFTV

-186 SIYDEYEERAK
+186 SIYDEYEEQAK
-197 ERAKTK
+197 ERAKAK

-219 ELERRPEY
+219 ELERQPEY
-227 ERELSQAESQAV
+227 ERELSQAEAQAV
-239 DLTQVLQKA
+239 DLTQTLQKA
-248 EEELR
+248 EGELR

-275 LAQGEQEL
+275 MAQGEQEL
-283 AELNEQIAAS
+283 AELKEQVAAS
-293 EARLADYEAT
+293 EARLADYEAI
-303 LAERQ
+303 LADRQ
-308 DIEKGFTALTR
+308 DIEKGFAALTR
-319 ARQLNETLNLKLSQ
+319 ARQLNEALNLKLSQ
-333 LVQLNERKTQL
+333 LVQLNERKGQL
-344 ESAIAEARHELATQ
+344 ETAIAEARHELATQ

-363 EKMAELETKAEKAA
+363 EKIAELETKAEKATG
-377 ELEIDLAAVRA
+377 LEADLAAVRV
-388 QLESLTRLESDR
+388 QLEELTKLESDR
-400 EARQQEMQEL
+400 EARQQALQEL
-410 SNRVASLRT
+410 SNRMASLRT

-428 EPLKEKVDLLREAEA
+428 EPLREKADLLREAEA

-451 LSEVDRDRLVAQ
+451 LSEADRDRLMAQ
-463 FTAEGKEKADLHR
+463 FRGESEEKAELHR

-482 TDLLSQNEA
+482 EDLLSQSEA
-491 LQREMEAIDQELQ
+491 LQREMEAIDQELE

-513 ATLEKELGEAQ
+513 ATLEKELDEAQ
-524 AAARELAEARSGVAA
+524 AAAQELAAARADAAA
-539 VEEKL
+539 VEGKL
-544 ATQDYAPT
+544 VTQDYAPA
-552 EQAELVGLTAQLQ
+552 EQAELAGLTAQLQ
-565 ELGYDAA
+565 ELGYDAD
-572 AHDEVRQDLQI
+572 AHEEVRQDLQI
-583 LAQFEEAQTRLQ
+583 LARFEEAQARLQ

-606 NLERLRH
+606 NLERLRQG
-613 SQARKQATLVADI
+613 QARKQTILAADL
-626 EKRDELEQAVARLP
+626 EKRDELQRAVARLP
-640 EMMQQVEEKEREVDR
+640 EVRQQVEEKEKKVDK
-655 LQEEERRARDVVAAI
+655 LQAEERLARDVVAAI

-688 AERQKA
+688 AGRQKA

-730 ALLARMTDGRMNVR
+730 ALLTRMTDGRMNVR
-744 FETQRETKKGDTVET
+744 FETQRETKKGDIVET

-770 RSYESFSG
+770 RSYELFSG

-786 AIRIALSKLLARR
+786 AIRIALSQLLARR

-864 QIMVS
+864 QIAIS

>member
-12 MCYREVEALDFSG
+12 MCYREVDALDFKG

-53 TRLGARREDELIH
+53 ARLGARRDDELIH

-88 RKRDSRGSG
+88 RKRDSRSG
-97 QSALEFQ
+97 GRSALELQ
-104 VWDDQA
+104 MWDDQA
-110 SARGSA
+110 SAS
-116 EAHPKPSAEPV
+116 PAEPV
-127 FRPLTAPTIRD
+127 FRPLTAPTIRA

-197 ERAKTK
+197 EQAKAK
-203 EQEAA
+203 EREAA

-219 ELERRPEY
+219 ELERGPEY
-227 ERELSQAESQAV
+227 DRELSQAESQAA
-239 DLTQVLQKA
+239 DLTQTLQKA
-248 EEELR
+248 EGELR

-264 KAAQID
+264 KAAQIG

-283 AELNEQIAAS
+283 AELKEQMAAS
-293 EARLADYEAT
+293 EARLADYEAI

-308 DIEKGFTALTR
+308 AIEKGFAALTK
-319 ARQLNETLNLKLSQ
+319 ARQLNEALSLKLSQ
-333 LVQLNERKTQL
+333 LVKLNERKGQL
-344 ESAIAEARHELATQ
+344 ETAIAEARHELSTQ

-363 EKMAELETKAEKAA
+363 EKIAELETKAEKAA
-377 ELEIDLAAVRA
+377 ELEADLAAVRP
-388 QLESLTRLESDR
+388 QLEGLTRLESDR
-400 EARQQEMQEL
+400 EARQQTIQEL
-410 SNRVASLRT
+410 SNQVASLRT

-428 EPLKEKVDLLREAEA
+428 EPLREKVDLLREAEA

-451 LSEVDRDRLVAQ
+451 LSEADCDRLITK
-463 FTAEGKEKADLHR
+463 FTAEGKEKANLHR

-482 TDLLSQNEA
+482 KDLSSQSETV
-491 LQREMEAIDQELQ
+491 QREIEAIDRELK

-513 ATLEKELGEAQ
+513 ATLERALGEAQ
-524 AAARELAEARSGVAA
+524 AAAQELAEARANAA
-539 VEEKL
+539 ALEEKL
-544 ATQDYAPT
+544 ATQDYAPA
-552 EQAELVGLTAQLQ
+552 EQAELAGLTAQLQ
-565 ELGYDAA
+565 ELGYDADL
-572 AHDEVRQDLQI
+572 HEEVRQDLQI
-583 LAQFEEAQTRLQ
+583 LDRFEEAQTRLQ
-595 TALDQIEGERA
+595 TALDQMDGERA

-613 SQARKQATLVADI
+613 SQARKQATLAADI
-626 EKRDELEQAVARLP
+626 EKRDELKRAVARRP
-640 EMMQQVEEKEREVDR
+640 EVRRQVEEKERGVDR

-679 LVKEREKRV
+679 LVKERKKRV
-688 AERQKA
+688 AERQKT

-730 ALLARMTDGRMNVR
+730 ALLARMTEGRMNVR

-770 RSYESFSG
+770 RSYELFSG

-799 AGARLQTLVIDEGF
+799 AGARLQTLVVDEGF

-852 VRINV
+852 VRIHV

-864 QIMVS
+864 QITVS